1 MTRPTG
7 PRDAPVR
14 KGGKYNILDPRRAV
28 AWHRPKACIHE
39 RRSIR
44 HLRSGKGYSATAI
57 NANDR
62 FAPRSCHSMNAHFAN
77 RRALTPFWRYYA
89 VLYEHCHRACVAHAI
104 AELRIRQRLRLF
116 GFGSQSRLF
125 PSVLTR
131 ATKDRARSQEIVGRR
146 ARSSNLVAGVR
157 YNARPTIAEA
167 LFSYRRAP
175 VTPA

>member
-1 MTRPTG
+1 MERTLLFNFPCELARCPQLAALRRRRYFDERPLC
-7 PRDAPVR
+7 A
-14 KGGKYNILDPRRAV
+14 
-28 AWHRPKACIHE
+28 
-39 RRSIR
+39 
-44 HLRSGKGYSATAI
+44 
-57 NANDR
+57 
-62 FAPRSCHSMNAHFAN
+62 RSCHSMNAHFAN
-77 RRALTPFWRYYA
+77 RRALTLFWRYYSGA
-89 VLYEHCHRACVAHAI
+89 VRTLSQGLRCPCQSRAEDQATATPVWLC
-104 AELRIRQRLRLF
+104 
-116 GFGSQSRLF
+116 SQSRLF

>member
-1 MTRPTG
+1 LASRVTKHRILMAAISLRHYRRPLG
-7 PRDAPVR
+7 A
-14 KGGKYNILDPRRAV
+14 
-28 AWHRPKACIHE
+28 
-39 RRSIR
+39 
-44 HLRSGKGYSATAI
+44 
-57 NANDR
+57 
-62 FAPRSCHSMNAHFAN
+62 RSCHSMNAHFAN
-77 RRALTPFWRYYA
+77 RRALTLFWRYYA
-89 VLYEHCHRACVAHAI
+89 VLYEHCHGACVAHAR